1 MHIFYNTNTGE
12 LICRIMCPDED
23 LQANIDNQGEGYGVF
38 PYYPS
43 DDDSIIETH
52 YYDLA
57 NTILPRPLIT
67 SEPNKLILYADSV
80 DSVILLGLPVP
91 CTVKAGNDIHQLD
104 DPEDTTFEF
113 TTDTVGTF
121 TVTVEQFPYITKSW
135 EIEAV

>member
-23 LQANIDNQGEGYGVF
+23 LQANIDNQREGYGVF

-52 YYDLA
+52 YHDLA
-57 NTILPRPLIT
+57 NSILPRPEIT
-67 SEPNKLILYADSV
+67 AEPDKLTLSADSV
-80 DSVILLGLPVP
+80 DSIVIQDLPLP
-91 CTVKAGNDIHQLD
+91 CTVKVNETAYEVNDG
-104 DPEDTTFEF
+104 EFEF